1 MKIFETI
8 SRPPS
13 STTCQHCRKVIVI
26 ELDDLDSKKAVS
38 ELSCPNCNQNIK
50 IETAY
55 MAHKISQNTPQ
66 KESVA
71 KIRAPKVPK

>member
-1 MKIFETI
+1 MSYNIVMKIFETI

-26 ELDDLDSKKAVS
+26 ELGDLDSEKAVS
-38 ELSCPNCNQNIK
+38 ELSCPNCNQNMK

-55 MAHKISQNTPQ
+55 MAHKISQNTI
-66 KESVA
+66 K
-71 KIRAPKVPK
+71 K